1 MKKPN
6 FWLAALA
13 VAAFSHATSHA
24 DILIGQT
31 AGFTGPAAAI
41 TQESTDG
48 ARLYI
53 DAVNAKGGVSGQK
66 IALISLDDKFDPK
79 LAAANARTL
88 IEDKNVQAMFL
99 SFGTPHT
106 EAIIPL
112 LDQHGVALVGPTS
125 GATVL
130 RQPVKPHVFNVR
142 TTYQREIQKAIK
154 HLTSVGVS
162 RIGIVYSDDSFG
174 ADVVAGAQKGLAA
187 AKLTPVM
194 LEKFNR
200 AKPDF
205 AAMSPQF
212 SKSGAQAVILIAAG
226 QAVVD
231 GVKALR
237 ATGSTAQVV
246 ILSFNASASFLKSL
260 GDNGSGV
267 IITQVV
273 PHQHAG
279 LHYPLVKEAQELAQA
294 KGINDVSPVMLEGFV
309 TAKVLVEGLRR
320 AGSKPSR
327 ETIQAALEGMKNFD
341 LGGLK
346 VSYSP
351 DDHSGL
357 DFADLSIVGKDGK
370 LKR

>member
-1 MKKPN
+1 MKKPK
-6 FWLAALA
+6 FWLTALA
-13 VAAFSHATSHA
+13 MTVLSHASQA

-31 AGFTGPAAAI
+31 AGFTGTATSI
-41 TQESTDG
+41 VQESTDG
-48 ARLYI
+48 AKLYI

-66 IALISLDDKFDPK
+66 IALISLDDRFDPK
-79 LAAANARTL
+79 LSAVNARTL
-88 IEDKNVQAMFL
+88 IEEKNVQAMFL

-112 LDQHGVALVGPTS
+112 LDQHAVPLVGPTS
-125 GATVL
+125 GAMIL

-142 TTYQREIQKAIK
+142 TTYQREVEKAIK

-162 RIGIVYSDDSFG
+162 RIGLVYSDDSFG
-174 ADVVAGAQKGLAA
+174 ADVLAGAQKSLAA

-205 AAMSPQF
+205 SAMSPQF

-226 QAVVD
+226 QAVID

-246 ILSFNASASFLKSL
+246 ILSFNASSTFMKSL
-260 GDNGSGV
+260 GDSGSGV
-267 IITQVV
+267 IMTQIV

-279 LHYPLVKEAQELAQA
+279 LHYTFVKEAQELAKA
-294 KGINDVSPVMLEGFV
+294 KGINNVSPVMLEGFV
-309 TAKVLVEGLRR
+309 TAKVLVESLRR
-320 AGSKPSR
+320 AGAKPSR
-327 ETIQAALEGMKNFD
+327 GTIQAALEGMQNFD

-351 DDHSGL
+351 DDHNGL
-357 DFADLSIVGKDGK
+357 DFVDLSIIGGDGK